1 MNQVRRRF
9 LVEGRV
15 QGVSFRAAT
24 RARARELGLRGWA
37 RNLPDGRVEVVAGG
51 SAAGVGEL
59 ELWLQDGPPAARV
72 TNVRPERF
80 DGEPGDD
87 FSVR

>member
-1 MNQVRRRF
+1 MNEVRRRF

-24 RARARELGLRGWA
+24 RARASGLGLRGWV

-51 SAAGVGEL
+51 SQASVGEL
-59 ELWLQDGPPAARV
+59 EVWLHDGPPAARV
-72 TNVRPERF
+72 RAVWLERF
-80 DGEPGDD
+80 QGEPGDD
-87 FSVR
+87 FLIL